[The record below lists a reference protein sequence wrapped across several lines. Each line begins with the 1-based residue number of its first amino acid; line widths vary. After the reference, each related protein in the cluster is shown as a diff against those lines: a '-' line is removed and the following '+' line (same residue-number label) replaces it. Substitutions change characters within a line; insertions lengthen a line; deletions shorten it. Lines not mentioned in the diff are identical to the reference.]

1 MQTLLINDASMK
13 EAELAWRHIT
23 ISHHMQGMIYALYAL
38 YGLHDKKA
46 IGGKKLVDSRFS

>member
-13 EAELAWRHIT
+13 EAELALRHIT

-46 IGGKKLVDSRFS
+46 IGKKS